1 MPSDFLVVFATYVAF
16 AQLKHC
22 DVRTIC
28 KPRRHQ
34 QPNRHGSMRK
44 VRGSIL
50 WSPMPM
56 IPLFWVGLPMT
67 KNMLVGAISML
78 SRGETISLQDLL
90 NGWQYLM
97 VAAATVLG
105 MFGCIGLV
113 VAALPITYRTP
124 LLRHAAMFGLAAGF
138 FAWIVIAFW
147 VLMAFSVTIGEPRD
161 GINGD
166 KGVYVQACLLYTSPS
181 PRDATLSR
189 MPSSA

>member
-1 MPSDFLVVFATYVAF
+1 
-16 AQLKHC
+16 
-22 DVRTIC
+22 
-28 KPRRHQ
+28 
-34 QPNRHGSMRK
+34 
-44 VRGSIL
+44 
-50 WSPMPM
+50 
-56 IPLFWVGLPMT
+56 
-67 KNMLVGAISML
+67 
-78 SRGETISLQDLL
+78 
-90 NGWQYLM
+90 M

-166 KGVYVQACLLYTSPS
+166 NGVYVQAFVMVLLVWPCIAGVIAI
-181 PRDATLSR
+181 RDLGRASGTDQN
-189 MPSSA
+189 